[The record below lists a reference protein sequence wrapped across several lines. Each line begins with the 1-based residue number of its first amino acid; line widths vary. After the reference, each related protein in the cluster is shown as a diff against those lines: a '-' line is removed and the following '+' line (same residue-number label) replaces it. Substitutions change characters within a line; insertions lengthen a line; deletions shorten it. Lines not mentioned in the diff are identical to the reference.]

1 MEVKF
6 TPLGLTGEVSAPV
19 QEDRR
24 PECCPD
30 RIACKPILVF
40 WQTDKEQLDKGYSG
54 SCWGYCGERRFIYGE
69 AEHRNDLSHCVITP
83 LKGVI
88 RFFTVWS
95 DLGNDSLELRRLL
108 YMLSPN
114 ECEECKT
121 SRIHENLT
129 SYIIQREP
137 ELRRWLCLGC
147 AVRLGVVEFHSENI
161 GTGRAVYY

>member
-1 MEVKF
+1 
-6 TPLGLTGEVSAPV
+6 
-19 QEDRR
+19 
-24 PECCPD
+24 
-30 RIACKPILVF
+30 
-40 WQTDKEQLDKGYSG
+40 
-54 SCWGYCGERRFIYGE
+54 
-69 AEHRNDLSHCVITP
+69 VITP

-108 YMLSPN
+108 YILSPN

-137 ELRRWLCLGC
+137 ERRRWLCLGC
-147 AVRLGVVEFHSENI
+147 AVRLGVVEFHPENI